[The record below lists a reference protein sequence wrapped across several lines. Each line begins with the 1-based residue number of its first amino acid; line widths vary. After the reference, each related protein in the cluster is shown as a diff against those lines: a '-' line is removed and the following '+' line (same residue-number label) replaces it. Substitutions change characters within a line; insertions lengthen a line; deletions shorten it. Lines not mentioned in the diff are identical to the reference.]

1 MSSFSQI
8 ATRDSLYKQL
18 DSKLKEI
25 RLIVLNPGLE
35 CQQITCELII
45 VNLTDY
51 PQPKFAA
58 LSYEW
63 GNSEH
68 PRYDI
73 EISRQPFSVQKNL
86 WQALIHLR
94 SRDQKQILWIDAICI
109 NQDDIQERNHHV
121 GIMGQVYSTA
131 EEVKVWLGPGLPRD
145 RLYISDAFAL
155 LNSVRSNPELYCPS
169 TAWKCGFS
177 KANCTTADEE
187 LSWHGEIKGAK
198 EVLEK
203 IICASYWK
211 RIWIVQEYVLARK
224 LLIHHGYSS
233 ISGEVFDLA
242 LNHLYYLR
250 GSAPAPAMVVSRHR
264 TARAALPLANLIRIY
279 HDSLSTDP
287 RDKVYALL
295 GLASDV
301 ADNGIAAD
309 YNKSNLEVLFDVA
322 VSLCTTW
329 VEGGKCGVVNALT
342 DLEQSLQLRGVEGF
356 REVFL
361 YFSDIEKGLQSGS
374 KEKID
379 FLSLQQVIAANKGRL
394 S

>member
-1 MSSFSQI
+1 MSSFRHM

-25 RLIVLNPGLE
+25 RLIVLNPGME
-35 CQQITCELII
+35 YQQITCELTNA
-45 VNLTDY
+45 NLSDN
-51 PQPKFAA
+51 PQPKFTA

-63 GNSEH
+63 GNPESR
-68 PRYDI
+68 RYDI
-73 EISRQPFSVQKNL
+73 EISRQPFSVQENL
-86 WQALIHLR
+86 WHALIHLR
-94 SRDQKQILWIDAICI
+94 SPIQKQILWIDAICI
-109 NQDDIQERNHHV
+109 NQNDIRERNHHV

-131 EEVKVWLGPGLPRD
+131 EEVKVWLGRGLPRD
-145 RLYISDAFAL
+145 RLYISDTFAL
-155 LNSVRSNPELYCPS
+155 LNSIRSNPELYCPS
-169 TAWKCGFS
+169 TVWKCGFS

-203 IICASYWK
+203 ILSASYWK

-224 LLIHHGYSS
+224 LLIHHGYNS

-242 LNHLYYLR
+242 LNHLYYWR
-250 GSAPAPAMVVSRHR
+250 GNTPAPAMVVSRHR

-301 ADNGIAAD
+301 ADKGFAAD

-329 VEGGKCGVVNALT
+329 VDGGKYGVVNALI
-342 DLEQSLQLRGVEGF
+342 DLEQSLQLQGAEGF

-361 YFSDIEKGLQSGS
+361 YFRDIEKGLQSGS

-379 FLSLQQVIAANKGRL
+379 FLTLQQVITANKGRL
-394 S
+394 E